1 MKIARVVANP
11 YAAVDADGVP
21 QGVVGVPGT
30 RGIYVGARIDSVAS
44 QKTGKQR
51 FYFPPAKDGGLR
63 IVELN
68 VSSAYARS
76 YVASCILEGGLIAVD
91 EATATAVGISP
102 KNFLPADRALEV
114 ERVRALELYR
124 VVYGKDAVLQPI
136 PTEQAPAEE
145 TPSEDAPSATPSTD
159 VASSR
164 TRLVG
169 AISLITPSEK

>member
-11 YAAVDADGVP
+11 YAAIDANGVP

-30 RGIYVGARIDSVAS
+30 RGIYVGARTDTVAS

-63 IVELN
+63 VRELD
-68 VSSAYARS
+68 VTSAYARS
-76 YVASCILEGGLIAVD
+76 YVANCILEGGLIAVD
-91 EATATAVGISP
+91 EATATAVGISS
-102 KNFLPADRALEV
+102 KTYLPVDKALEA
-114 ERVRALELYR
+114 ERLKALEAYR

-136 PTEQAPAEE
+136 PTEE
-145 TPSEDAPSATPSTD
+145 TTSEDVPSATPSAD
-159 VASSR
+159 VAPSR